1 MFPPGHLALAY
12 LLASLLARLRGEQPV
27 KAGVAAAAAI
37 GSGVPDLV
45 DKPLAWLLGLRA
57 GRTLG
62 HSLLFVVVLTLVA
75 VAVARR
81 VGRPRAGASFVLG
94 LGSHLLADAA
104 PALFRGDRTGSFL
117 LWPFDTTTPY
127 DEPYPGLDTLLT
139 TVASEPSLVVEGG
152 LVLAAAWYWREDG
165 YPGVDALGVGHT
177 TAED

>member
-12 LLASLLARLRGEQPV
+12 LLTSLLVRVRGERV
-27 KAGVAAAAAI
+27 TASVAAAAAL
-37 GSGVPDLV
+37 GSQVPDLI

-57 GRTLG
+57 SRTVG
-62 HSLLFVVVLTLVA
+62 HSLVFVVVLALVTA
-75 VAVARR
+75 VVTRP
-81 VGRPRAGASFVLG
+81 VGGWRAGASFVLG

-139 TVASEPSLVVEGG
+139 TVASEPSLVVEVG

-165 YPGVDALGVGHT
+165 YPGAATLGVGHT
-177 TAED
+177 AGED